1 MTGGGTGRTLA
12 RAGLVVTTAFLVSR
26 ILGGL
31 RLAIITAVF
40 PIGDPALDSFLA
52 AFTIPDL
59 IFQLVAAGALSS
71 ALIPIIAG
79 LHAHGDDG
87 RAWRV
92 ASTVATLML
101 AALVVLALI
110 VGIAAP
116 VLVPWLF
123 RGFDAGQAAQ
133 TVELTRIMLLSP
145 LLLAV
150 GALATSLL
158 NANDR
163 FGAAALA
170 PIVYN
175 LGIIG
180 GALFLAPFI
189 GIEGVAIGV
198 VLGSFAHVAVQLVP
212 LHQIGFRF
220 RPAVDLADSEARDAL
235 RLMAPR
241 AIGLGASQLTF
252 LVATALLSSFP
263 SGSITA
269 FRLAF
274 TLFQIPFGVIGVP
287 IGVVVLPSLSRELA
301 LGAVD
306 RYLSLLIRAMRLI
319 VFVMLPIMVLGIV
332 LRVPVVAVLFRS
344 IDESGTADTAIALG
358 VLLLA
363 LPSESLIAL
372 LARAFYADRDTM
384 TPVVAAVLAV
394 AINTTFAVV
403 TIGALGLVGVSLGIV
418 LGSLSEMSLLAL
430 RLRRR
435 IPGFRPW
442 EVATA
447 ATTAGIA
454 AIAAGSVAFVTL
466 QAMDSALGG
475 DPSRIGSLVELV
487 VATALGGL
495 TYLGAS
501 RFLGSAELPALLGLL
516 AGAVRRPN
524 GAA

>member
-1 MTGGGTGRTLA
+1 VTGGGTGRTLA
-12 RAGLVVTTAFLVSR
+12 RAGLVVTTAYLVSR

-31 RLAIITAVF
+31 RLAVITAVF
-40 PIGDPALDSFLA
+40 PIGDPALDGFLA

-79 LHAHGDDG
+79 LHAHGENE

-92 ASTVATLML
+92 ASSVATLML
-101 AALVVLALI
+101 GTLAVLALVVA
-110 VGIAAP
+110 IAAP
-116 VLVPWLF
+116 VLVPALF
-123 RGFDAGQAAQ
+123 SGFDAAQAAQ

-158 NANDR
+158 NASDR

-175 LGIIG
+175 VGIIG
-180 GALFLAPFI
+180 GAVFLAPFI

-198 VLGSFAHVAVQLVP
+198 VIGSLAHVAVQIVP
-212 LHQIGFRF
+212 LREIGFRY
-220 RPAVDLADSEARDAL
+220 RPAVDLSDSDARDAL

-263 SGSITA
+263 AGSITA

-274 TLFQIPFGVIGVP
+274 TLFQIPYGVIGVP

-301 LGAVD
+301 LGAVE
-306 RYLSLLIRAMRLI
+306 RYLSLLVRAMRLI

-332 LRVPVVAVLFRS
+332 LRIPVVAVLFRS
-344 IDESGTADTAIALG
+344 IDQSGVTDTAIALA

-372 LARAFYADRDTM
+372 LARAFYADRDTL
-384 TPVVAAVLAV
+384 TPVLAAVLAV
-394 AINTTFAVV
+394 AINTTFAIV
-403 TIGALGLVGVSLGIV
+403 TIGTLGLVGVSLGIV
-418 LGSLSEMSLLAL
+418 LGSVAEMSLLGY
-430 RLRRR
+430 RLRHR
-435 IPGFRPW
+435 IVGFHPAA
-442 EVATA
+442 VATA
-447 ATTAGIA
+447 AVIAGVA
-454 AIAAGSVAFVTL
+454 SIAAGVVAFVTL
-466 QAMDSALGG
+466 QALDTLVGG
-475 DPSRIGSLVELV
+475 DPTRIESLVELI
-487 VATALGGL
+487 VATGLGGL

-501 RFLGSAELPALLGLL
+501 RLLGSAELPALLGLL
-516 AGAVRRPN
+516 DSAVRRP
-524 GAA
+524 GDAA

>member
-1 MTGGGTGRTLA
+1 VTGGGTGRTLA
-12 RAGLVVTTAFLVSR
+12 RAGLVVTAAYLVSR

-31 RLAIITAVF
+31 RLAIVTAVF

-79 LHAHGDDG
+79 LHAHGADA

-101 AALVVLALI
+101 AALVVLALV

-116 VLVPWLF
+116 VLVPAIF
-123 RGFDAGQAAQ
+123 RGFGPAQSAQ

-150 GALATSLL
+150 GALATSIL

-175 LGIIG
+175 IGIIG

-189 GIEGVAIGV
+189 GIEGVAVGV
-198 VLGSFAHVAVQLVP
+198 VVGSLAHVLVQLGP
-212 LHQIGFRF
+212 LRQIGFRY
-220 RPAVDLADSEARDAL
+220 RPSVDLADTEARAAL
-235 RLMAPR
+235 KLMAPR
-241 AIGLGASQLTF
+241 ALGLGASQLTF

-263 SGSITA
+263 SGTITA

-306 RYLSLLIRAMRLI
+306 RYLSLLVRAMRLV

-332 LRVPVVAVLFRS
+332 LRIPVVAVLFRS
-344 IDESGTADTAIALG
+344 IDESGVTDTAIALA

-372 LARAFYADRDTM
+372 LARAFYADRDTV
-384 TPVVAAVLAV
+384 TPVIAAVLAV
-394 AINTTFAVV
+394 AINTTFAIV
-403 TIGALGLVGVSLGIV
+403 TVGTLGLVGVSLGIV
-418 LGSLSEMSLLAL
+418 LGSWSEMTLLAV
-430 RLRRR
+430 RLRGR
-435 IPGFRPW
+435 IPGFHPW
-442 EVATA
+442 AVASAGVTS
-447 ATTAGIA
+447 GIA
-454 AIAAGSVAFVTL
+454 ALAAGAVAFVTL
-466 QAMDSALGG
+466 QLIDSALGG
-475 DPSRIGSLVELV
+475 DPTRLESLVELV

-501 RFLGSAELPALLGLL
+501 RVLGNAELPALVGLL
-516 AGAVRRPN
+516 VGAVRRPG